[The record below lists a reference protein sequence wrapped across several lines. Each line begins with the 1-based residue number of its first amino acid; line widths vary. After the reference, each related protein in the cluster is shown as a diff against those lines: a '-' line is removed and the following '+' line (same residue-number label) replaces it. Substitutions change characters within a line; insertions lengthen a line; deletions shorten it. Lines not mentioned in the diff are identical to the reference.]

1 MNGTQ
6 ELKVAVA
13 QFTVRREPEW
23 NLDII
28 DGYAWQA
35 ADAGARLLVLPEGLI
50 ARDGDDDLFTGSR
63 LFCIGRTRATTR
75 RAVRHRPE
83 TDQRRASYYADGHGS
98 CCARRG

>member
-35 ADAGARLLVLPEGLI
+35 ADAGAFGSPFYVVRESGERFWGQDRLDFLDRHL
-50 ARDGDDDLFTGSR
+50 
-63 LFCIGRTRATTR
+63 ATL
-75 RAVRHRPE
+75 
-83 TDQRRASYYADGHGS
+83 
-98 CCARRG
+98 

>member
-28 DGYAWQA
+28 DGYAWRA

-50 ARDGDDDLFTGSR
+50 ARDGDDGMF
-63 LFCIGRTRATTR
+63 A
-75 RAVRHRPE
+75 A
-83 TDQRRASYYADGHGS
+83 AAADH
-98 CCARRG
+98 